1 MNSMELQFRPVLNQG
16 NEAFNVGQSISVEEA
31 PRGTVSYDDIAS
43 HMHEKNR
50 LIPVELAKMVLE
62 MQPEVEMH
70 FIAQG
75 FRVPRFYNG
84 RQISQA
90 YADVKL
96 KKNLSLAAVQAIDP
110 SIQTLTKENIRRF
123 VKDEDLVI
131 RYEVET
137 EQLANDWL
145 AGEIKKQGKTMLES
159 GEKLYIARKE
169 NQGGSSQGGGNNGG
183 DPDDGMLG

>member
-1 MNSMELQFRPVLNQG
+1 MELQYKPVLNQG
-16 NEAFNVGQSISVEEA
+16 NEAFNVGQSISAEEA

-84 RQISQA
+84 KQISQA

-96 KKNLSLAAVQAIDP
+96 KKNISLAAVQAIDP

-131 RYEVET
+131 PRASGYRCRSKQTRHSSCLGTSRRQVAVRPQRY
-137 EQLANDWL
+137 LRFD
-145 AGEIKKQGKTMLES
+145 I
-159 GEKLYIARKE
+159 
-169 NQGGSSQGGGNNGG
+169 
-183 DPDDGMLG
+183 

>member
-1 MNSMELQFRPVLNQG
+1 MELQYRPVLNQG
-16 NEAFNVGQSISVEEA
+16 NEAFNVGQSISAEEA

-75 FRVPRFYNG
+75 FRVPRYYQG
-84 RQISQA
+84 KQISQA

-96 KKNLSLAAVQAIDP
+96 KKNISLAAVQAIDP

-131 RYEVET
+131 RYKVET

-145 AGEIKKQGKTMLES
+145 AEEIKKQGKTMVES
-159 GEKLYIARKE
+159 GEKAYIARKE
-169 NQGGSSQGGGNNGG
+169 NQGGSSQGGGNNGNN
-183 DPDDGMLG
+183 PDDGMLG